1 VKITWDIVKAAR
13 NLKKHGVSFDEA
25 ATVFYDPL
33 SLTEPDHDHSI
44 GENRFVTLGLSSMSR
59 LLFVAHSDDNE
70 TIRIISAREAIK
82 SERILYEQ
90 A

>member
-1 VKITWDIVKAAR
+1 VKIAWDIVKAAR

-44 GENRFVTLGLSSMSR
+44 GENRFITLGLSSINR

-70 TIRIISAREAIK
+70 TIRIISAREAMK